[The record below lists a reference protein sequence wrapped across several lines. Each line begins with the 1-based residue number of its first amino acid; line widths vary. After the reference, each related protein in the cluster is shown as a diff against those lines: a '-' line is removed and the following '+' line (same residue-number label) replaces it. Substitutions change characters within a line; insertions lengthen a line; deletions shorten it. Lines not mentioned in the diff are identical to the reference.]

1 VKNFQDR
8 GGRGVVLCF
17 AASIFLSAAWPCP
30 SLAQRG
36 GPGAT
41 AVGRRTDTLNRQ
53 GEQYERDRLS
63 RESKGKGAADEPG
76 ERRPSRETAGQVRR
90 DFEGLQ
96 AAYNRI
102 VLAMAPEGS
111 RDLDS
116 ILDAVGE
123 VKKCAAGLRAHL
135 ALPRAEDDER
145 KTRDDAA
152 EPQMEEALLML
163 RKHIYSFV
171 TNPLFESAPVL
182 NVEQAGK
189 AGRDLDMIL
198 ELSEGIRRNG
208 RPKGQHR

>member
-1 VKNFQDR
+1 VKNFHAG
-8 GGRGVVLCF
+8 GGRGFALCF
-17 AASIFLSAAWPCP
+17 AASIFLSAAAACP

-36 GPGAT
+36 TPGAS

-53 GEQYERDRLS
+53 GEQYERDSLS
-63 RESKGKGAADEPG
+63 RESKGAKDEPG
-76 ERRPSRETAGQVRR
+76 ERKPSRETAGQVKR

-96 AAYNRI
+96 AAYNKI
-102 VLAMAPEGS
+102 VLAMAPKGGH
-111 RDLDS
+111 DLDS

-123 VKKCAAGLRAHL
+123 VKKCATGLRAHL
-135 ALPRAEDDER
+135 TLPRAKDEEH
-145 KTRDDAA
+145 KTRGDVA
-152 EPQMEEALLML
+152 EPQTEESLLLL

-198 ELSEGIRRNG
+198 ELSESIGRNN
-208 RPKGQHR
+208 RPKEQHR